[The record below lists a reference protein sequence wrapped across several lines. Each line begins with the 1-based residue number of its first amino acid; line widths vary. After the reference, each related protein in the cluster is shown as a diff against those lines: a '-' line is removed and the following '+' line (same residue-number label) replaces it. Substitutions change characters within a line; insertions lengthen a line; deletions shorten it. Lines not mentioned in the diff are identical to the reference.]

1 MSNIVLRRACSCL
14 AVVALLLALAACS
27 EIKKS
32 KADALDAALY
42 DFASAM
48 RWNDLDKAYDFVDPK
63 VKVEHPLS
71 DIDRA
76 RFTQVEIAN
85 YEVLTRLDGPGTV
98 DQQIRLSLVNRN
110 TQVGRSMVYRE
121 HWRYDEALKVWWLT
135 TGLPDLS
142 PQQ

>member
-1 MSNIVLRRACSCL
+1 MSNSAWRRASSYL
-14 AVVALLLALAACS
+14 AVIALLLALTACG

-32 KADALDAALY
+32 KADALDSALY

-63 VKVEHPLS
+63 TKVEHPLS
-71 DIDRA
+71 DIDRS
-76 RFTQVEIAN
+76 RYTQVEIAN
-85 YEVLTRLDGPGTV
+85 YEVLTRMDGPGIV

-110 TQVGRSMVYRE
+110 TQVGRSMVYHE
-121 HWRYDEALKVWWLT
+121 HWRYDEEHKVWLLT
-135 TGLPDLS
+135 TGLPDIS

>member
-1 MSNIVLRRACSCL
+1 MSNVFTRRAAPCI
-14 AVVALLLALAACS
+14 AVIALLALVACS

-42 DFASAM
+42 DFAAAM

-63 VKVEHPLS
+63 TKLEHPMS

-76 RFTQVEIAN
+76 RYTQVEIAN
-85 YEVLTRLDGPGTV
+85 YEVMTRFDGPGTV

-121 HWRYDEALKVWWLT
+121 HWRYDEEHKVWLLT